1 MTIFSMTQRSGRAIR
16 RLRTL
21 AQSRTRSPTQ
31 AQTPAQTQTQTQ
43 AQTEVRAMRRGLLAL
58 SVLWLAA
65 VPAAVPVARAAGTAP
80 PPGTA
85 PQAFRDL
92 PGVKPQSGDLFG
104 NGGYRCETELRQV
117 RQRHGVRFFGDG
129 VPVRVYRCTR
139 DGVVYESTEPP
150 NPSGGWYPGVNPRII
165 DR

>member
-1 MTIFSMTQRSGRAIR
+1 MTIISMMRRARQTSGAIR
-16 RLRTL
+16 RLRTS
-21 AQSRTRSPTQ
+21 ARTQLRPQ
-31 AQTPAQTQTQTQ
+31 PMP
-43 AQTEVRAMRRGLLAL
+43 RALLAL
-58 SVLWLAA
+58 SVLCLAA
-65 VPAAVPVARAAGTAP
+65 LPVAVPVARAAGSQHP
-80 PPGTA
+80 PAAA
-85 PQAFRDL
+85 PQAFHDL

-104 NGGYRCETELRQV
+104 KGYRCETELRQV
-117 RQRHGVRFFGDG
+117 RQRHGVHFFGDG

>member
-1 MTIFSMTQRSGRAIR
+1 MIILSMMRRSGRAFR
-16 RLRTL
+16 RLRSL
-21 AQSRTRSPTQ
+21 AQSRTRS
-31 AQTPAQTQTQTQ
+31 QTQ
-43 AQTEVRAMRRGLLAL
+43 AQAQTQAQIQAQAEVRTMRRGLLAL

-80 PPGTA
+80 PPGAA

-104 NGGYRCETELRQV
+104 TGYRCETELRQV
-117 RQRHGVRFFGDG
+117 RQRYGVRFFGDG

>member
-1 MTIFSMTQRSGRAIR
+1 MTIFSMMRRASRAIR
-16 RLRTL
+16 RLKTE
-21 AQSRTRSPTQ
+21 APTQ
-31 AQTPAQTQTQTQ
+31 PRSQP
-43 AQTEVRAMRRGLLAL
+43 MRRALPAL
-58 SVLWLAA
+58 SILCLAVLSVAI
-65 VPAAVPVARAAGTAP
+65 PAAVPVARAAGSSHP
-80 PPGTA
+80 PAAA
-85 PQAFRDL
+85 PQAFHDL

-104 NGGYRCETELRQV
+104 KGYRCETELRQV

-150 NPSGGWYPGVNPRII
+150 NPSGGWYSGVNPRII

>member
-1 MTIFSMTQRSGRAIR
+1 MTIFSMMRRASRAMHRLKTQA
-16 RLRTL
+16 
-21 AQSRTRSPTQ
+21 PTQ
-31 AQTPAQTQTQTQ
+31 PRSQP
-43 AQTEVRAMRRGLLAL
+43 MRRALPAL
-58 SVLWLAA
+58 SILCLAA
-65 VPAAVPVARAAGTAP
+65 VPVAIPVARAAGPSQPSA
-80 PPGTA
+80 A
-85 PQAFRDL
+85 PQAFHDL

-104 NGGYRCETELRQV
+104 KGYRCETELRQV

>member
-1 MTIFSMTQRSGRAIR
+1 M
-16 RLRTL
+16 
-21 AQSRTRSPTQ
+21 
-31 AQTPAQTQTQTQ
+31 
-43 AQTEVRAMRRGLLAL
+43 
-58 SVLWLAA
+58 
-65 VPAAVPVARAAGTAP
+65 
-80 PPGTA
+80 
-85 PQAFRDL
+85 
-92 PGVKPQSGDLFG
+92 KPQSGDLFG

-117 RQRHGVRFFGDG
+117 KQRHGVRFFGDG

>member
-1 MTIFSMTQRSGRAIR
+1 MTIFSMMRRASQAIR
-16 RLRTL
+16 RL
-21 AQSRTRSPTQ
+21 
-31 AQTPAQTQTQTQ
+31 QTQ
-43 AQTEVRAMRRGLLAL
+43 APTEPWSQPMRRALPTL
-58 SVLWLAA
+58 SVLCLAVVLPVA
-65 VPAAVPVARAAGTAP
+65 VPAAIPVARAAGPSHP
-80 PPGTA
+80 PAAA
-85 PQAFRDL
+85 PQSFHDL

-104 NGGYRCETELRQV
+104 NGYRCETELRQV